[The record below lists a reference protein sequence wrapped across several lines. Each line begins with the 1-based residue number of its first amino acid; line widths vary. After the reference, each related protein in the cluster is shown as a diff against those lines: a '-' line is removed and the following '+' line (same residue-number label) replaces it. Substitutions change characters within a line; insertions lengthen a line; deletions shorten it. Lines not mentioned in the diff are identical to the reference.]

1 MSEGKN
7 LMNEIAQD
15 DLGGQ
20 TDNTG
25 NQPAEKFLPQTQV
38 NALIGSAKQK
48 MYEKGRQDALAEA
61 SQQQNI
67 QPQQQ
72 QQMIPQQNSGATM
85 SVQGDDV
92 RRIAQEEFAKQQQE
106 WQKQVIAEQN
116 KQQANQAA
124 QQIMMKFNE
133 AKTRIPD
140 FDKVVDMNTAIQ
152 MPDVLGLANQVDNT
166 ADVMYDLMQN
176 PGKIAQI
183 RGVPEPLARLQIKR
197 LSDSIKQNQMA
208 ASQPNTPEPLD
219 QVKPSN
225 IGLGNGSK
233 QSVSEMRNNPSYR
246 G

>member
-1 MSEGKN
+1 MSEGEN
-7 LMNEIAQD
+7 LMNEQTQD
-15 DLGGQ
+15 DLGSQ
-20 TDNTG
+20 TENTG
-25 NQPAEKFLPQTQV
+25 TVPAEKYLPQTQV

-48 MYEKGRQDALAEA
+48 MYEKGKQDALAEL
-61 SQQQNI
+61 SQQNPVV

-72 QQMIPQQNSGATM
+72 VANPQ
-85 SVQGDDV
+85 DDI
-92 RRIAQEEFAKQQQE
+92 RKIAQEEFAKQQQE
-106 WQKQVIAEQN
+106 WQKQIMAEQH

-133 AKTRIPD
+133 AKTRLPD

-152 MPDVLGLANQVDNT
+152 MPDILGLANQVDNT

-183 RGVPEPLARLQIKR
+183 RGVPEPLARLQIQR

-225 IGLGNGSK
+225 IGLGNGK
-233 QSVSEMRNNPSYR
+233 QSVSDLRNNPSYR

>member
-1 MSEGKN
+1 MSEGEN
-7 LMNEIAQD
+7 LMNEQTQD
-15 DLGGQ
+15 DLGSQ
-20 TDNTG
+20 TENTG
-25 NQPAEKFLPQTQV
+25 TVPAEKYLPQTQV

-48 MYEKGRQDALAEA
+48 MYEKGKQDALAEL
-61 SQQQNI
+61 SQQNPVA

-72 QQMIPQQNSGATM
+72 VANPQ
-85 SVQGDDV
+85 DDI
-92 RRIAQEEFAKQQQE
+92 RKIAQEEFAKQQQE
-106 WQKQVIAEQN
+106 WQKQIMAEQH

-133 AKTRIPD
+133 AKTRLPD

-152 MPDVLGLANQVDNT
+152 MPDILGLANQVDNT

-183 RGVPEPLARLQIKR
+183 RGVPEPLARLQIQR

-225 IGLGNGSK
+225 IGLGNGK
-233 QSVSEMRNNPSYR
+233 QSVSDLRNNPSYR